1 MDHLISPSKLQRNIR
16 ELFILS
22 FPGVAPWSHRWPL
35 KAAITSGPSTA
46 SQSQLALSI
55 SMSRWSKC
63 TLVCLLRVDF
73 SHRWPLKAVTLGPNT
88 AKQSRSILSTCMS
101 WCTMVS
107 LLLMMVVVLVSPVS
121 HYDPTGGHQRPP
133 PPRVRAPPGSR
144 AQIVAKRTS
153 RDLVLLLC
161 KVILSKHRFS
171 RELRTCF
178 QQWPDPAVAI
188 DVEVIQWSFSP
199 CRSASVG
206 GTKSLFG
213 EAVIH
218 VSSGQQALSKTEAG
232 HVIWVDLRT
241 WWWWWGRREP
251 PLIVVDQ
258 LKQYLRPVFGKQ
270 GKQRKAPLKWAT
282 ATIALCLHG
291 LLRIILETKI
301 QDEKLWQLP
310 KSAQIAKYLTFKPC
324 AERKEQVGGIIRSL
338 ATFYSAST
346 AGWVADENA
355 QKLWILGASQVNSQ
369 GGKYSN
375 VSFTFRTSCPCFLDK
390 TVQVF
395 NAEYFGGQIP

>member
-1 MDHLISPSKLQRNIR
+1 
-16 ELFILS
+16 
-22 FPGVAPWSHRWPL
+22 
-35 KAAITSGPSTA
+35 
-46 SQSQLALSI
+46 
-55 SMSRWSKC
+55 
-63 TLVCLLRVDF
+63 
-73 SHRWPLKAVTLGPNT
+73 
-88 AKQSRSILSTCMS
+88 
-101 WCTMVS
+101 
-107 LLLMMVVVLVSPVS
+107 MMVVVLVSPVS

-133 PPRVRAPPGSR
+133 PPRTRAPPGSR

-178 QQWPDPAVAI
+178 QQWPDP
-188 DVEVIQWSFSP
+188 DVEVIQWSSSP
-199 CRSASVG
+199 CRSTSGG

-241 WWWWWGRREP
+241 EPGLRWWWFWWWGRREP

-270 GKQRKAPLKWAT
+270 GKHRKAPSKWAIT
-282 ATIALCLHG
+282 TIELRLHG
-291 LLRIILETKI
+291 LLKI
-301 QDEKLWQLP
+301 SVEIKIRDDKLWQLP
-310 KSAQIAKYLTFKPC
+310 KSAQIAQYLTFKPC

-375 VSFTFRTSCPCFLDK
+375 VSFTFRTSCPCFLD
-390 TVQVF
+390 
-395 NAEYFGGQIP
+395 